1 MNFSKDPNWV
11 SKGNKIW
18 TLKHK
23 NRWKERGREIL
34 EWGQTCRIP
43 SPSCSLRN
51 ILWIPSHQQL
61 PVGGGRGRTPAAQT
75 QEGDGLPYGGLFPSG
90 QSEARGSGCT
100 ANESAA
106 APPSAV
112 PWCKAPRQPQ
122 RERNYPAFLWRT
134 RTVFQS
140 CSEHHSHTGIL
151 TSTCCNGCQTRAG

>member
-18 TLKHK
+18 TLKQK

-61 PVGGGRGRTPAAQT
+61 PVGGGGGERPQRKHRKGTCSRTGACYPAANQRLRARVT
-75 QEGDGLPYGGLFPSG
+75 QPIRAWQPHPRLYPDARPHDNHSERETTLPSSDRPKLPF
-90 QSEARGSGCT
+90 QCWSELSNTNRTS
-100 ANESAA
+100 
-106 APPSAV
+106 
-112 PWCKAPRQPQ
+112 
-122 RERNYPAFLWRT
+122 FLY
-134 RTVFQS
+134 
-140 CSEHHSHTGIL
+140 
-151 TSTCCNGCQTRAG
+151 CNCCQTRSG